1 MKKAI
6 IIFTI
11 LSLITIGF
19 SIYEGYLYI
28 NSLNSLN
35 ELTKEKS
42 EIIDNNALLEKENI
56 ELEKEYNQKT
66 QDLLENNTGCKL
78 WKNQEEV
85 LKKIKE

>member
-19 SIYEGYLYI
+19 SVYEGYLYI
-28 NSLNSLN
+28 GSLNSLN
-35 ELTKEKS
+35 ELSKEKS
-42 EIIDNNALLEKENI
+42 EIIDNNAALEKENI
-56 ELEKEYNQKT
+56 ELEKTYNQKS

-78 WKNQEEV
+78 WENQEEV